1 MGKSKSIFGFLI
13 IALFCTLVS
22 TQAVEAA
29 SEEWEFT
36 LSFFPFLAG
45 IDGEVTV
52 KGSKSSVDVGFSDLL
67 DVLDFGLGAHFEVK
81 KGKFGFFFEPTYMK
95 LSVEEQVDPI
105 NAEVEVEM
113 WLVEFAGFYQLGELN
128 FGTNDTRKLSFDV
141 LAGGRYWYLGNEIK
155 ISEPTAGTFNAEAV
169 EGWIDPLVGVR
180 FRIDLT
186 EKFLLHLR
194 GDIGG
199 FSIASEFTWNAI
211 AIFGYNIS
219 KKTTMWAGYRFLGV
233 DYEEGEGTS
242 LNKFDITMSGPL
254 IGLSYRF

>member
-95 LSVEEQVDPI
+95 LSVEEQVDPLRSI
-105 NAEVEVEM
+105 LCKGEARFRDKLCVEV
-113 WLVEFAGFYQLGELN
+113 GFP
-128 FGTNDTRKLSFDV
+128 R
-141 LAGGRYWYLGNEIK
+141 A
-155 ISEPTAGTFNAEAV
+155 
-169 EGWIDPLVGVR
+169 
-180 FRIDLT
+180 
-186 EKFLLHLR
+186 
-194 GDIGG
+194 
-199 FSIASEFTWNAI
+199 FSIAVVARAT
-211 AIFGYNIS
+211 
-219 KKTTMWAGYRFLGV
+219 AGIV
-233 DYEEGEGTS
+233 
-242 LNKFDITMSGPL
+242 ITMPS
-254 IGLSYRF
+254 S